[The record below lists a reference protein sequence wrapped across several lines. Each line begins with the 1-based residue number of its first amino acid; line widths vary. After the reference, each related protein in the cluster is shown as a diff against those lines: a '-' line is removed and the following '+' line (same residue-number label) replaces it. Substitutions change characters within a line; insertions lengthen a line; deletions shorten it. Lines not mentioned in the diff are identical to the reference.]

1 MVKHLLWHHIPHRV
15 VTGSSVMPIIQI
27 VGNPLSC
34 FLAVQG
40 SQAQIQG
47 VRGYAVNGPIWCH
60 FCLFV
65 WLLVSD

>member
-47 VRGYAVNGPIWCH
+47 VRGMLSMVLYGAISVYLCGY
-60 FCLFV
+60 
-65 WLLVSD
+65 